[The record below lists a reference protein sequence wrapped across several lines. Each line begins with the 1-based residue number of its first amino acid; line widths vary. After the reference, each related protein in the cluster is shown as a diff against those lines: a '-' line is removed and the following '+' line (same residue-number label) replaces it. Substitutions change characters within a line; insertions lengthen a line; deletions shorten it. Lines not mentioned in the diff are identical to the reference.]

1 MLDKADGETD
11 AKYRSVVK
19 AKWDEWKADKYANA
33 IFWNFVEAE
42 RNNLLKQYKFGV
54 EPEPTYIVIILRRE
68 MGSSPKKA
76 TRLSP
81 KMISSACRTWD
92 VKTRKDATSSL
103 KPLSGGGSNLT
114 RLKRRYRS
122 DRVQTNHQPGDDVGV
137 GAVMTRRFPAPW
149 GVRELEQAFVWS
161 VRRDP
166 HTGTAAHAV

>member
-1 MLDKADGETD
+1 VGHVLDKADGETD

-19 AKWDEWKADKYANA
+19 AKWDEWKADKDANA

-42 RNNLLKQYKFGV
+42 RNNLLKQYKFASSQSQ
-54 EPEPTYIVIILRRE
+54 PTSLLKRE

-122 DRVQTNHQPGDDVGV
+122 DRVQTNHQPGDDVG
-137 GAVMTRRFPAPW
+137 GS
-149 GVRELEQAFVWS
+149 GD
-161 VRRDP
+161 DP
-166 HTGTAAHAV
+166 PLPRALGRP